1 MTGAPAVSTPPP
13 ALRPGD
19 TVAVTAPAGP
29 ADSMLL
35 YDGLSVLRSWDLRV
49 RVMPH
54 VTDEHLGHLAGTD
67 RQRARDLQ
75 LAWQD
80 PQVRA
85 VFCARG
91 GYGSQRM
98 VDLLD
103 WDLMAAAGPKV
114 LVGSSDITALH
125 AAFADRLHLT
135 TLHAP
140 MPATAVFTRSARTA
154 DHLHTLLFD
163 PDSVRSLPVP
173 LPALAAGRAEGV
185 LAGGNASL
193 LASSAGT
200 GDTPVPDGCLLVLE
214 EIGEKPYRLDRILT
228 QLLRAGL
235 LQRAAAVILG
245 DFTDCGP
252 PEEVRSVLTD
262 RLAGLDVPVAAGLPA
277 GHGPVQLSVPLGTP
291 ARLEASTAPGGSRLT
306 LLRSPLHTDGRKPSP
321 CAS

>member
-1 MTGAPAVSTPPP
+1 MTSALAVSTAPPT
-13 ALRPGD
+13 LRPGD

-35 YDGLSVLRSWDLRV
+35 YDGLAVLRSWDLRV

-67 RQRARDLQ
+67 QQRAQDLQ
-75 LAWQD
+75 TAWLD
-80 PQVRA
+80 PEVRA

-103 WDLMAAAGPKV
+103 WNLMAAAGPKV
-114 LVGSSDITALH
+114 FAGSSDITALH
-125 AAFADRLHLT
+125 GAFAARLNLA

-140 MPATAVFTRSARTA
+140 MPATRAFTRNARTA
-154 DHLHTLLFD
+154 DHLHTLLFH
-163 PDSVRSLPVP
+163 PDRVRSLPVP
-173 LPALAAGRAEGV
+173 LPSLAAGRAQGM

-193 LASSAGT
+193 LAASAGT

-214 EIGEKPYRLDRILT
+214 ETGEEPYQLDRILT

-235 LQRAAAVILG
+235 LRRAAAVVLA

-252 PEEVRSVLTD
+252 PEEIRTVLTD
-262 RLAGLDVPVAAGLPA
+262 RLAGLNIPVAAGLPA
-277 GHGPVQLSVPLGTP
+277 GHGPVQLTVPLGTP
-291 ARLEASTAPGGSRLT
+291 ARLEASTTPGGSRLT
-306 LLRSPLHTDGRKPSP
+306 LLRPPLSTDERNPSP